1 MPFSN
6 QFALSLELT
15 RLLPQI
21 GWAADKAISRIISH
35 ARELRQSGSDIVVE
49 EELAH
54 VFGRCKISDT
64 LTSSFKTIVAKSNSN
79 VPLLEAITL
88 SGGPGPTVIRAFQET
103 PYFAM
108 VVQISLLVWTFDSR
122 YLATALTEALRKRSE
137 GAPSSSGLPSSP
149 DRQGILGVLRACESQ
164 TSAFNW
170 NMMLNAVST
179 TLGYEAEKAP
189 IDIPHFVLQGLL
201 DMFPMVQTLPSDRL
215 IHIQVPLGEDKDSG
229 TSTLV
234 VWAHHV
240 LGLTV
245 LVRPRDNDGQ
255 LNRSFRFGTPG
266 LEQVFIDEVAAD
278 NEAFITLLDAQREH
292 LLTIRTEPDTEYG
305 LIGSVRRIPA
315 RGWGNSLLVDNLANV
330 TIFRAPSR
338 AVIEDMQIVTTAFA
352 FVVAKN
358 LVKDDSHRNTADDKG
373 KMRDPITYDVDEQR
387 LLQASRFLFDNPHIS
402 RGSIDSF
409 VKQCSFKALDERL
422 PRPLAMEAAAR
433 ALPFVKNHDH
443 VVNDEWNIIC
453 GHARALGI
461 LLIALAHVVNLEDFE
476 DLMFVG
482 FAFSDMFQHTLAIQ
496 LEEWNGNDFLRIP
509 DEAWL
514 QALAVP
520 LLSHQQNIWR
530 LPWDKVCLISDK
542 GWSCWIS
549 TFGGSDPA
557 YIRAGSVSLGRGSP
571 CRNGVWKTGIRD
583 SPLGGYSFAGD
594 PERAESCGQ
603 AASLRCAE
611 NVTLDTTY
619 CGEGDDVF
627 LVCARLRIQRAIPGQ
642 NPVQRVGYK
651 ELQRH
656 LWWAPLSKR
665 CSHGSQVHKNM
676 RLGVGCATIAGFG
689 NYLYKTE
696 ERVLV
701 CLTAHSVGARWLA
714 IATIPWLSII
724 GDDEVEDVGERQILL
739 RGNDCCFQCAIDQ
752 AAAQAGK
759 WCIIL

>member
-1 MPFSN
+1 MAFSN
-6 QFALSLELT
+6 QFALTLELT
-15 RLLPQI
+15 RLLPPI
-21 GWAADKAISRIISH
+21 GWAADKASSAIMSR

-49 EELAH
+49 EDLVN

-64 LTSSFKTIVAKSNSN
+64 LTSSFRVIVAKSSSN

-88 SGGPGPTVIRAFQET
+88 SGGPGPTVIRALQET

-108 VVQISLLVWTFDSR
+108 VVQISLLVWTFNTR
-122 YLATALTEALRKRSE
+122 YLATALTEALRRRSE
-137 GAPSSSGLPSSP
+137 GAPSSSGLLSSP
-149 DRQGILGVLRACESQ
+149 DRQGILGVLHACESQ

-179 TLGYEAEKAP
+179 TLGYEADKAP
-189 IDIPHFVLQGLL
+189 IDFPHFVLQGLL

-215 IHIQVPLGEDKDSG
+215 IHIQIPLGEDRDSG

-245 LVRPRDNDGQ
+245 VVRPRSDGQ
-255 LNRSFRFGTPG
+255 SNRSIRFGTPD
-266 LEQVFIDEVAAD
+266 LEQVFIDEVPTD
-278 NEAFITLLDAQREH
+278 DEPFITLLDAQREH
-292 LLTIRTEPDTEYG
+292 LLTIRPEPDAEYG

-315 RGWGNSLLVDNLANV
+315 RGWGNSLLADALRNFK
-330 TIFRAPSR
+330 IFRTPSQ
-338 AVIEDMQIVTTAFA
+338 AVIEDLQTVTTAFA

-358 LVKDDSHRNTADDKG
+358 LVKDDSHRNLGYDTEKERNA
-373 KMRDPITYDVDEQR
+373 MRYDVDEQR

-409 VKQCSFKALDERL
+409 LRQCPLKALDERL
-422 PRPLAMEAAAR
+422 PRPLALDATAR
-433 ALPFVKNHDH
+433 AHLQVENDDH

-453 GHARALGI
+453 GNARRLSI
-461 LLIALAHVVNLEDFE
+461 FLIALAHVVNLEDCE

-482 FAFSDMFQHTLAIQ
+482 FAFNDMYEHTLAHQ
-496 LEEWNGNDFLRIP
+496 LEDWDGKSFLRIP

-520 LLSHQQNIWR
+520 LLGHQQNVWN
-530 LPWDKVCLISDK
+530 LPWDKVCLISDRS
-542 GWSCWIS
+542 WSCWIS
-549 TFGGSDPA
+549 TFGGSDPG
-557 YIRAGSVSLGRGSP
+557 YVRAGSVNLGRGSP

-583 SPLGGYSFAGD
+583 SAHGSYSFATD
-594 PERAESCGQ
+594 PERAESCGE

-611 NVTLDTTY
+611 KVTIDSPY

-627 LVCARLRIQRAIPGQ
+627 LVCARLRIHRAIPKQ

-656 LWWAPLSKR
+656 LWWAQLSKG
-665 CSHGSQVHKNM
+665 CSHRSQMHKDI
-676 RLGVGCATIAGFG
+676 RLAVGCATIAGFG
-689 NYLYKTE
+689 NYLEGIE
-696 ERVLV
+696 ERILV

-714 IATIPWLSII
+714 IATTPWISTI
-724 GDDEVEDVGERQILL
+724 GGSEAEDSAPRQILL
-739 RGNDCCFQCAIDQ
+739 RRNDCCFQCAIDE
-752 AAAQAGK
+752 AAAQTGR
-759 WCIIL
+759 WFIIL